1 MAAALNQFQNVVTLL
16 SIAAIIAI
24 GSLAVELANNTDYQ
38 FKGSK
43 LALFQSGQVNQAA
56 PQFAELDP
64 VVRHEAMTRF
74 NQGASLLHA
83 KRYEFAVTA
92 FSRVIELVP
101 NMPEAYVNMGYALL
115 GQKRF
120 AEAGEFFNQATILRP
135 QQTNAYWGLAEAL
148 EGLKDYEGA
157 LGAMRSYIHL
167 STPDDP
173 FVAKAR
179 SALWELEAQL
189 GRIPGVKV
197 AEDQDQ
203 EEAKKNL
210 EEKRPKWQEGH

>member
-1 MAAALNQFQNVVTLL
+1 MSTAAPLNHFHNVISLL
-16 SIAAIIAI
+16 SIGAVLAIA
-24 GSLAVELANNTDYQ
+24 SLALELGDSADLQFRQSLLSLYQ
-38 FKGSK
+38 DSK
-43 LALFQSGQVNQAA
+43 SGPLFD
-56 PQFAELDP
+56 ELDP
-64 VVRHEAMTRF
+64 AVRHEALTRF

-101 NMPEAYVNMGYALL
+101 NMPEAYVNMGFALL
-115 GQKRF
+115 GQQKY
-120 AEAGEFFNQATILRP
+120 EQAGEYFNQATILRP

-148 EGLKDYEGA
+148 EGMQDYEGA

-197 AEDQDQ
+197 ADDQDPQ
-203 EEAKKNL
+203 VQQQLKEN
-210 EEKRPKWQEGH
+210 RPTWQDHH